1 MQTTAMSLDELKRI
15 NQLAESTRSLTY
27 LNEVHERQ
35 RKRMEH
41 RSDWFLSPMMPAKLI
56 DYHSMDAVLMMSG
69 GGTGT
74 GSGGGA
80 GAANQTSGVAV
91 VRRRSW
97 RRHYQRPRSGEDPG
111 LEPPSPPTGSTPSPS
126 GAAVMSGIPETDADA
141 GLSLDDD
148 EDESYGDGFSSTE
161 RSGGPQLIIHF

>member
-1 MQTTAMSLDELKRI
+1 MSLDELKRI

-69 GGTGT
+69 GAGA
-74 GSGGGA
+74 GGGA
-80 GAANQTSGVAV
+80 SAGSNNPSGASV

-97 RRHYQRPRSGEDPG
+97 RRHYQRPRSGDEAG
-111 LEPPSPPTGSTPSPS
+111 LEPPGSPPGSTPSPS
-126 GAAVMSGIPETDADA
+126 GAAMMSGIPETDPAEF
-141 GLSLDDD
+141 SMD
-148 EDESYGDGFSSTE
+148 EDEQESYGDGFSSTE
-161 RSGGPQLIIHF
+161 RSGGPQLVIHF